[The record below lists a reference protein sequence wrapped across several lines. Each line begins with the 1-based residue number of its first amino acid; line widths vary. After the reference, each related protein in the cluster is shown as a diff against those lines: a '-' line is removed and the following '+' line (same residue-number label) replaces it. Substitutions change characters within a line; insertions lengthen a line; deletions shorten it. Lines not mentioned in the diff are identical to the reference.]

1 MVLVDIYW
9 QDKLSRK
16 QDSTLVSQKT
26 DETDMQLG
34 RRVIEMHYGIM
45 EPLSIKFNERIA
57 KHPF

>member
-26 DETDMQLG
+26 DETDMQPGMESYRDALWN
-34 RRVIEMHYGIM
+34 YGTPKYKIQ
-45 EPLSIKFNERIA
+45 
-57 KHPF
+57 